1 MNAFLSLAS
10 HLTTT
15 GFNGI
20 GMRAGFFD
28 FMFDL
33 IAELFGVVFQ
43 SLVDSIFF
51 LFYLLLAAVQ

>member
-1 MNAFLSLAS
+1 MNAFLSFAS
-10 HLTTT
+10 HLTTS
-15 GFNGI
+15 GFHGI
-20 GMRAGFFD
+20 PMRAGFFD

-51 LFYLLLAAVQ
+51 LFYLLLASVQ